1 MVVNRS
7 SQSSQNLGPPAP
19 HLASGYGQAVTG
31 DLGASGVDVLDEAVR
46 GRHVISQAVGIAM
59 ERFGLSS
66 ARAFDYLVQ
75 VSRSSQLR
83 LGVVATEMVAHAN
96 ERDDFG
102 QHQ

>member
-7 SQSSQNLGPPAP
+7 SQSSQDLGPPAP
-19 HLASGYGQAVTG
+19 DLASGHGHAMTG
-31 DLGASGVDVLDEAVR
+31 DLVLSRVDILDEAVR

-66 ARAFDYLVQ
+66 TRAFDYLVQ

-96 ERDDFG
+96 EGGDSG